1 MSTRIRR
8 AAESAARRP
17 RALEGQHEQYG
28 ALAAELATIGYILQ
42 GSITTRW
49 MACGKVA
56 CRCTD
61 DPDARHGPYH
71 AWTYKR
77 GGKTVCV
84 YLTAEQASVCGQWI
98 KNNRRLEHII
108 GRLRAISRRVA
119 QLQEIPTK

>member
-1 MSTRIRR
+1 MGIRGDRRRTRTL
-8 AAESAARRP
+8 ES
-17 RALEGQHEQYG
+17 QHEQYR
-28 ALAAELATIGYILQ
+28 ALAAELATIDYVLQ
-42 GSITTRW
+42 GSIAKRW
-49 MACGKVA
+49 MSCGKVA

-84 YLTAEQASVCGQWI
+84 YLTAEQATVCAQWI
-98 KNNRRLEHII
+98 QNNRRLEHII

-119 QLQEIPTK
+119 QLQDIPTK

>member
-1 MSTRIRR
+1 M
-8 AAESAARRP
+8 AAESATRRT
-17 RALEGQHEQYG
+17 RALQGQHEQYR
-28 ALAAELATIGYILQ
+28 ALAAELATIDYVLQ

-84 YLTAEQASVCGQWI
+84 YLTAEQATVCGQWI

-108 GRLRAISRRVA
+108 ARLRAISRRVA

>member
-1 MSTRIRR
+1 MGAEGHDRR
-8 AAESAARRP
+8 K
-17 RALEGQHEQYG
+17 RALQGQHEQYR
-28 ALAAELATIGYILQ
+28 ALAAELATIDYVLQ
-42 GSITTRW
+42 GSITKRW
-49 MACGKVA
+49 MACGKTA

-61 DPDARHGPYH
+61 DRDARHGPYH

-84 YLTAEQASVCGQWI
+84 YLSPEQAAVCGLWI

>member
-1 MSTRIRR
+1 MGAGSNDRR
-8 AAESAARRP
+8 E
-17 RALEGQHEQYG
+17 RALEGKREQYR
-28 ALAAELATIGYILQ
+28 ALAAELATIDYVLQ
-42 GSITTRW
+42 GSIAKRW
-49 MACGKVA
+49 MSCGKVA

-77 GGKTVCV
+77 SGKTVCV
-84 YLTAEQASVCGQWI
+84 YLSADQATVCGQWI

>member
-1 MSTRIRR
+1 MGAKSADRR
-8 AAESAARRP
+8 KQ
-17 RALEGQHEQYG
+17 ALEGQHEQYR
-28 ALAAELATIGYILQ
+28 ALAADLATIGYVLQ
-42 GSITTRW
+42 GSITKRW
-49 MACGKVA
+49 MACGKAA

-84 YLTAEQASVCGQWI
+84 YLSPDQAAVCGQWI

-119 QLQEIPTK
+119 HLQEIPTK